1 MRQRVTEEQI
11 RLAKSVDLISYMK
24 QYEPQELIR
33 TGPHDYKT
41 TTHSSLCI
49 SDNGLWHWFSHGVG
63 GRGALN
69 YLIQV
74 KGMDF
79 VSDGKVPP
87 EVMEMRGRT
96 PLLEAENRIFDEKII
111 LYRKLVYIDGQELA
125 KYDEYRLSGI
135 NDILRLHFGRFTLKM
150 DDPQTPLRRLRDD
163 GSVEVIYTDRIYYIN
178 FVMQFRYG
186 AGSEYKR
193 FRLVVT
199 RNGILSIEE
208 MN

>member
-1 MRQRVTEEQI
+1 MTN
-11 RLAKSVDLISYMK
+11 
-24 QYEPQELIR
+24 
-33 TGPHDYKT
+33 TGFRAST
-41 TTHSSLCI
+41 TS
-49 SDNGLWHWFSHGVG
+49 
-63 GRGALN
+63 
-69 YLIQV
+69 
-74 KGMDF
+74 
-79 VSDGKVPP
+79 
-87 EVMEMRGRT
+87 
-96 PLLEAENRIFDEKII
+96 
-111 LYRKLVYIDGQELA
+111 
-125 KYDEYRLSGI
+125 
-135 NDILRLHFGRFTLKM
+135 FGRFTLKM

>member
-1 MRQRVTEEQI
+1 
-11 RLAKSVDLISYMK
+11 
-24 QYEPQELIR
+24 
-33 TGPHDYKT
+33 
-41 TTHSSLCI
+41 
-49 SDNGLWHWFSHGVG
+49 
-63 GRGALN
+63 
-69 YLIQV
+69 
-74 KGMDF
+74 
-79 VSDGKVPP
+79 
-87 EVMEMRGRT
+87 MRGRT

-163 GSVEVIYTDRIYYIN
+163 TGMAVLLITHDLGVVSETADRVEVIYTDRIYYIN

>member
-1 MRQRVTEEQI
+1 MLKDRIKELARYYFAHRLGRKYFDHKADINIKEQPI
-11 RLAKSVDLISYMK
+11 GWLK
-24 QYEPQELIR
+24 E
-33 TGPHDYKT
+33 
-41 TTHSSLCI
+41 
-49 SDNGLWHWFSHGVG
+49 
-63 GRGALN
+63 
-69 YLIQV
+69 
-74 KGMDF
+74 GMDF
-79 VSDGKVPP
+79 ISDGKVPP

-135 NDILRLHFGRFTLKM
+135 NDILRL
-150 DDPQTPLRRLRDD
+150 PQTPLRRLRDD

>member
-1 MRQRVTEEQI
+1 
-11 RLAKSVDLISYMK
+11 
-24 QYEPQELIR
+24 
-33 TGPHDYKT
+33 
-41 TTHSSLCI
+41 
-49 SDNGLWHWFSHGVG
+49 
-63 GRGALN
+63 
-69 YLIQV
+69 
-74 KGMDF
+74 MDF
-79 VSDGKVPP
+79 ISDGKVPP

-178 FVMQFRYG
+178 FIMQFRYG